1 MVEKLTF
8 EEISKKWREEF
19 PMLKKYTPVTLRLRA
34 DYLMIGLRFECRW
47 GREISSTYDVWFEIL
62 PLWYEDKSQLH
73 SPLISLR
80 PENERKYTI
89 DVYFDKLHHDRYMK
103 RAAESLKSQF
113 GLLFQEQIP
122 VSDLFEIVNRIS
134 RENFFFKNH
143 NVLWWEGVFNLKL
156 ATALYFDD
164 SRLMDIVEEEIRRE
178 TVHFSREQVLN
189 LYGKSVEEW
198 TADLLEQYSDREKF
212 MENIRINT
220 ARPKVARLN
229 REQIYLD
236 KYEPDFRPWILRK
249 LFPRR

>member
-34 DYLMIGLRFECRW
+34 DYLMIGLRFECPW
-47 GREISSTYDVWFEIL
+47 GREISSKYDLVFEIL
-62 PLWYEDKSQLH
+62 PLWFEDVKSLH
-73 SPLISLR
+73 WPLIYAVPYNDKEMS
-80 PENERKYTI
+80 I
-89 DVYFDKLHHDRYMK
+89 SVYFDKLHHERYFK
-103 RAAESLKSQF
+103 KAVEFVKAQF
-113 GLLFQEQIP
+113 GTLLQERLS
-122 VSDLFEIVNRIS
+122 VSQLFYIVNQIIKR
-134 RENFFFKNH
+134 NFLYKEH
-143 NVLWWEGVFNLKL
+143 NPLTWEGVFNLKL

-164 SRLMDIVEEEIRRE
+164 SRLMDIVKEEIRRE
-178 TVHFSREQVLN
+178 TVHFSREQVLY

-198 TADLLEQYSDREKF
+198 TADLLDQYSDRAKF

-229 REQIYLD
+229 SEQISLD